1 MNNVNVAK
9 RHVQYKKSTLVILA
23 AVLGGCSLMPN
34 YERPSAPVPVAWP
47 DSVKLKATTGL
58 ALADWQHYFPDPRLQ
73 ALIAAA
79 LENNRDLRIATA
91 RIAEARAQYGIQ
103 RADRLPNLN
112 LAATRNASL
121 TPASAS
127 VTGSALSIQRYDVGV
142 NLLTYEL
149 DFWGRVSS
157 LSASAKASYLATESA
172 QRAFRLS
179 LIADVANAYLS
190 LQEMRERTQL
200 AVTTVK
206 ARAET
211 RDLLGRRR
219 EAGVSTDS
227 DWLQAEGSYQAAAA
241 ELANLEQ
248 QQVAAENLLNLL
260 LGQSIAEMKDL
271 PAGRSLAEQGISSD
285 LFAGLPAEVLLRRPD
300 VLAAEQQL
308 IAANANIGAARAAF
322 LPRISLTGSVGTASS
337 SLSGLFDAGS
347 GAWSFQPSIILPLF
361 DAGRT
366 SANVDIA
373 KARKVIA
380 VAEYEKTIQQAF
392 REVADLLSAR
402 DKLAEQLAAQQA
414 NAEAQNHLLRL
425 VDARYQAGIV
435 SHLEVLDA
443 QRQDFAAEQGAI
455 QVRRAWLSAATQ
467 LYKALAGESNDS
479 ADRTTQD
486 IASRQE
492 TFDGTTG
499 ETTSHLTNPA
509 SEKLLDGHPKD
520 AGQVIGYSHSTRLSA
535 EELLAGHP
543 KDDNQVDGYVRAPE

>member
-1 MNNVNVAK
+1 MINK
-9 RHVQYKKSTLVILA
+9 YKKSTLIILA
-23 AVLGGCSLMPN
+23 AALGGCSLMPK
-34 YERPSAPVPVAWP
+34 YERPSAPVPTAWP
-47 DSVKLKATTGL
+47 DSVKLKATTAL
-58 ALADWQHYFPDPRLQ
+58 ALADWQNYFPDPRLQ

-112 LAATRNASL
+112 LAASRNASL
-121 TPASAS
+121 TPADLSL
-127 VTGSALSIQRYDVGV
+127 TGSALTLQRYDVAV
-142 NLLTYEL
+142 NLVSYEL

-157 LSASAKASYLATESA
+157 LSASAKASYLATEAA

-190 LQEMRERTQL
+190 LLEMRERTQL
-200 AVTTVK
+200 AEATVK
-206 ARAET
+206 TRGET
-211 RDLLGRRR
+211 RELITRRR
-219 EAGVSTDS
+219 DAGVSNDA
-227 DWLQAEGSYQAAAA
+227 DWLQAVGSYQAAVA
-241 ELANLEQ
+241 ELASLQQ

-260 LGQSIAEMKDL
+260 LGKSMAEIKDL
-271 PAGRSLAEQGISSD
+271 PVGRSLAEQNISSE

-322 LPRISLTGSVGTASS
+322 LPRISLTGSAGTASS
-337 SLSGLFDAGS
+337 SLSGLFTSGS

-361 DAGRT
+361 DAGRN

-373 KARKVIA
+373 NARKVIA

-402 DKLAEQLAAQQA
+402 DKLADQLAAQQA

-425 VDARYQAGIV
+425 VEARYNAGIV

-443 QRQDFAAEQGAI
+443 QRASFTADQGAV
-455 QVRRAWLSAATQ
+455 QVRREWLSAATQ
-467 LYKALAGESNDS
+467 LYKALAGEGNDT
-479 ADRTTQD
+479 ADNTTQKV
-486 IASRQE
+486 ARE
-492 TFDGTTG
+492 
-499 ETTSHLTNPA
+499 
-509 SEKLLDGHPKD
+509 
-520 AGQVIGYSHSTRLSA
+520 
-535 EELLAGHP
+535 
-543 KDDNQVDGYVRAPE
+543 

>member
-1 MNNVNVAK
+1 MNNYTK
-9 RHVQYKKSTLVILA
+9 PTLIIFA
-23 AVLGGCSLMPN
+23 ALLGGCSLMPN
-34 YERPSAPVPVAWP
+34 YERPLAPVPVAWP
-47 DSVKLKATTGL
+47 DSVKLKTTTGSVVSN
-58 ALADWQHYFPDPRLQ
+58 WQHYFPDPRLQ

-103 RADRLPNLN
+103 RADRMPSLN
-112 LAATRNASL
+112 LSASRTASR
-121 TPASAS
+121 TPAGAS
-127 VTGSALSIQRYDVGV
+127 PTGSALSTQRYDVGV
-142 NLLTYEL
+142 NLVSYEL

-157 LSASAKASYLATESA
+157 LNAYAKGSYLATESA

-190 LQEMRERTQL
+190 LLEMRERTEL
-200 AVTTVK
+200 ADTTVK

-241 ELANLEQ
+241 ELANLQ
-248 QQVAAENLLNLL
+248 QQQAAAENLLTLL
-260 LGQSIAEMKDL
+260 VGQSMAEMKDL

-285 LFAGLPAEVLLRRPD
+285 LFAGLPAEILLRRPD

-322 LPRISLTGSVGTASS
+322 LPRISLTGSAGTASR

-347 GAWSFQPSIILPLF
+347 GAWSFQPAIILPLF
-361 DAGRT
+361 DAGRN
-366 SANVDIA
+366 SANLDIA

-380 VAEYEKTIQQAF
+380 IAQYEKTIQQAF

-402 DKLAEQLAAQQA
+402 DKIAEQLAAQQA
-414 NAEAQNHLLRL
+414 NADAQSHLLRL
-425 VDARYQAGIV
+425 VEARYQAGIV

-443 QRQDFAAEQGAI
+443 QRAAFAAEQGAI

-467 LYKALAGESNDS
+467 LYKAFAGDSNEPTDM
-479 ADRTTQD
+479 Q
-486 IASRQE
+486 
-492 TFDGTTG
+492 
-499 ETTSHLTNPA
+499 
-509 SEKLLDGHPKD
+509 
-520 AGQVIGYSHSTRLSA
+520 QV
-535 EELLAGHP
+535 P
-543 KDDNQVDGYVRAPE
+543 NK

>member
-1 MNNVNVAK
+1 MNS
-9 RHVQYKKSTLVILA
+9 QYKKSTLIILA
-23 AVLGGCSLMPN
+23 AVLGGCSMMPA
-34 YERPSAPVPVAWP
+34 YQRPSAPIPQAWP
-47 DSVKLKATTGL
+47 DSVKLKATSGL
-58 ALADWQHYFPDPRLQ
+58 ALTDWQHYFPDPRLQ

-79 LENNRDLRIATA
+79 LENNRDLRVATA

-112 LAATRNASL
+112 LAATENASR
-121 TPASAS
+121 TPA
-127 VTGSALSIQRYDVGV
+127 ALSYTGATLTSRRYDVGV
-142 NLLTYEL
+142 DLLSYEL

-157 LSASAKASYLATESA
+157 LNAAAKASYFATESA

-190 LQEMRERTQL
+190 LLEMRERARL
-200 AVTTVK
+200 AETTVK
-206 ARAET
+206 ARAES
-211 RDLLGRRR
+211 RELIARRR
-219 EAGVSTDS
+219 DAGVSSDT
-227 DWLQAEGSYQAAAA
+227 DWLQAEGSYQAAVA
-241 ELANLEQ
+241 ELASLKQ
-248 QQVAAENLLNLL
+248 QQAAAENLLNLL
-260 LGQSIAEMKDL
+260 LGKSMAEIKDL
-271 PAGRSLAEQGISSD
+271 PPGRSLAEQGISSK

-308 IAANANIGAARAAF
+308 IAANANIGAARAAYF
-322 LPRISLTGSVGTASS
+322 PRISLTGSVGTASR

-347 GAWSFQPSIILPLF
+347 GAWSFQPSIIQPLF

-373 KARKVIA
+373 KQRKVIA

-402 DKLAEQLAAQQA
+402 DRLAEQLAAQQA

-425 VDARYQAGIV
+425 VEARYKAGIV

-443 QRQDFAAEQGAI
+443 ERQAFAAEQGAI

-479 ADRTTQD
+479 ADGTTQ
-486 IASRQE
+486 QV
-492 TFDGTTG
+492 
-499 ETTSHLTNPA
+499 
-509 SEKLLDGHPKD
+509 
-520 AGQVIGYSHSTRLSA
+520 AG
-535 EELLAGHP
+535 
-543 KDDNQVDGYVRAPE
+543 K